1 MSSTYVTGYVD
12 FLEIN
17 SEADGENK
25 TLPARREA
33 QGRG

>member
-1 MSSTYVTGYVD
+1 MLSTYITGYVD

-25 TLPARREA
+25 TLPACQEA